1 MQCRAKLTRNG
12 ARSATAI
19 NLVLRD
25 RQPPLN
31 RNAIFEVVSLCEGSG
46 EWGLNVIRTI
56 WLGFTFLIILAG
68 AGSFRFAFGHFD
80 AANASGIVISEVD
93 RTGSKTI
100 QDTLT
105 KAERLPVTYARPATD
120 AAELA
125 KAAYLAAAL
134 LPRTSPAAVAP
145 TVVDRQTVVDQTAV
159 DRSTVVDRRPQEAA
173 PPVVR
178 QTRIQKPKRKQP
190 KPDDV
195 ASKSQPAT
203 DPKACQLEEF
213 DAFRWAFS
221 LPTGCHS

>member
-1 MQCRAKLTRNG
+1 
-12 ARSATAI
+12 
-19 NLVLRD
+19 VLRD
-25 RQPPLN
+25 RQPAPN
-31 RNAIFEVVSLCEGSG
+31 QNAISEVVSLCEGSG

-80 AANASGIVISEVD
+80 AANASGIVVSEVD
-93 RTGSKTI
+93 RTVGSKPV
-100 QDTLT
+100 QDNLT
-105 KAERLPVTYARPATD
+105 KADRLPVVAYAPPAPD

-125 KAAYLAAAL
+125 KAAYLAAEL
-134 LPRTSPAAVAP
+134 LPRTSPAVVTP
-145 TVVDRQTVVDQTAV
+145 TVVDRLAVVDQAAV
-159 DRSTVVDRRPQEAA
+159 DRPTVVDRRPQEAA
-173 PPVVR
+173 PHVVVR
-178 QTRIQKPKRKQP
+178 QTKIQKPKRKQP

-195 ASKSQPAT
+195 ASKSQPAA

>member
-1 MQCRAKLTRNG
+1 
-12 ARSATAI
+12 
-19 NLVLRD
+19 
-25 RQPPLN
+25 
-31 RNAIFEVVSLCEGSG
+31 
-46 EWGLNVIRTI
+46 VIRTI

-80 AANASGIVISEVD
+80 AANASGIVLSEVD
-93 RTGSKTI
+93 RTVGSKPV

-134 LPRTSPAAVAP
+134 LPRTSPAAVTP

-159 DRSTVVDRRPQEAA
+159 DRPTVVDRRPQKAA

-195 ASKSQPAT
+195 AGKSQPDT

-221 LPTGCHS
+221 LPTGCHG

>member
-1 MQCRAKLTRNG
+1 M
-12 ARSATAI
+12 
-19 NLVLRD
+19 LRD
-25 RQPPLN
+25 RQPAPN
-31 RNAIFEVVSLCEGSG
+31 QNAISEVVSLCEGSS

-80 AANASGIVISEVD
+80 TANASGIVVSEVD
-93 RTGSKTI
+93 RTVGSKPV
-100 QDTLT
+100 QDNLT
-105 KAERLPVTYARPATD
+105 KADRLPVVASAPPEPD

-125 KAAYLAAAL
+125 KAAYAAAEL
-134 LPRTSPAAVAP
+134 LPRTSPAVVTPA
-145 TVVDRQTVVDQTAV
+145 VVDRQTVVDQQTANDRQTAV
-159 DRSTVVDRRPQEAA
+159 DRPTVVDRRPQEVA
-173 PPVVR
+173 PPVVVR
-178 QTRIQKPKRKQP
+178 QTKIQKPKRKQP

-195 ASKSQPAT
+195 ASKSQPAV

>member
-1 MQCRAKLTRNG
+1 V
-12 ARSATAI
+12 I

-25 RQPPLN
+25 RQPALN
-31 RNAIFEVVSLCEGSG
+31 QNAISEVVSLCEGSG

-93 RTGSKTI
+93 RAVGSKPV

-105 KAERLPVTYARPATD
+105 KAERPPVANLSPATN

-125 KAAYLAAAL
+125 KAAYLAAEL
-134 LPRTSPAAVAP
+134 LPRTSPAVVAP
-145 TVVDRQTVVDQTAV
+145 DVVDRETVVDRPTAA
-159 DRSTVVDRRPQEAA
+159 DRQTVVDRRPQEAA

-178 QTRIQKPKRKQP
+178 QTRIQKPKRTQP
-190 KPDDV
+190 KPDAV
-195 ASKSQPAT
+195 ASKSQPPADSKT
-203 DPKACQLEEF
+203 CQLEEF

>member
-1 MQCRAKLTRNG
+1 MASSKARLELPIRATR
-12 ARSATAI
+12 APTPATAI

-25 RQPPLN
+25 RQLPLN
-31 RNAIFEVVSLCEGSG
+31 QNAISEVVSLCEGSG

-80 AANASGIVISEVD
+80 AANASGIVVSEVD
-93 RTGSKTI
+93 RTVGSKPV
-100 QDTLT
+100 QDNLT
-105 KAERLPVTYARPATD
+105 KADRLPVVAYAPPAPD

-125 KAAYLAAAL
+125 KAAYAAAEL
-134 LPRTSPAAVAP
+134 LPRTSPAVVAP
-145 TVVDRQTVVDQTAV
+145 VVVDRQTIV
-159 DRSTVVDRRPQEAA
+159 DRQPQEAA

-178 QTRIQKPKRKQP
+178 RTRIQKPKRKQP
-190 KPDDV
+190 KPDAV
-195 ASKSQPAT
+195 ASKSQPLADSKT
-203 DPKACQLEEF
+203 CQLEEF

>member
-1 MQCRAKLTRNG
+1 
-12 ARSATAI
+12 
-19 NLVLRD
+19 VLRD
-25 RQPPLN
+25 RQLPLN
-31 RNAIFEVVSLCEGSG
+31 QNAISEVVSLCEGSS

-80 AANASGIVISEVD
+80 AANASGIVVSEVD
-93 RTGSKTI
+93 RTVGSKPV
-100 QDTLT
+100 QDNLT
-105 KAERLPVTYARPATD
+105 KADRLPVVAYAPPAPD

-125 KAAYLAAAL
+125 KAAYAAAEL
-134 LPRTSPAAVAP
+134 LPRTSPAVVAP
-145 TVVDRQTVVDQTAV
+145 AVVDRQTVVDQQTANDRQMAV
-159 DRSTVVDRRPQEAA
+159 DRQTAVNRRTQEAA

-195 ASKSQPAT
+195 ASKSQPAV

-213 DAFRWAFS
+213 DAFRWAFN
-221 LPTGCHS
+221 LPTGCHT

>member
-1 MQCRAKLTRNG
+1 V
-12 ARSATAI
+12 I
-19 NLVLRD
+19 NLVSRD
-25 RQPPLN
+25 RQPALN
-31 RNAIFEVVSLCEGSG
+31 QNAISEVVSLCEGSG
-46 EWGLNVIRTI
+46 EWGLNVIRSI
-56 WLGFTFLIILAG
+56 WLGFIFLIILAG

-93 RTGSKTI
+93 RAVGSKPV

-105 KAERLPVTYARPATD
+105 KAERLPVANLSPATN

-125 KAAYLAAAL
+125 KAAYLAAEL
-134 LPRTSPAAVAP
+134 LPRTSPAVVAP
-145 TVVDRQTVVDQTAV
+145 DVVDRQTA
-159 DRSTVVDRRPQEAA
+159 VDRRPQEAA

-190 KPDDV
+190 KPDAV
-195 ASKSQPAT
+195 ASKSQPPADSKT
-203 DPKACQLEEF
+203 CQLEEF

>member
-1 MQCRAKLTRNG
+1 MQCRAELSRKS

-25 RQPPLN
+25 RQPPPN
-31 RNAIFEVVSLCEGSG
+31 QNAIFEVVSLCEGSG

-93 RTGSKTI
+93 RTVGSKPV
-100 QDTLT
+100 QDNLT
-105 KAERLPVTYARPATD
+105 KADRLPVVAYVPAAPD

-125 KAAYLAAAL
+125 KAAYAAAEL
-134 LPRTSPAAVAP
+134 LPRTSPAVVTPVVA
-145 TVVDRQTVVDQTAV
+145 DRQSIVERQ
-159 DRSTVVDRRPQEAA
+159 PQEAA
-173 PPVVR
+173 PVVVR

-190 KPDDV
+190 KPDAL
-195 ASKSQPAT
+195 ASKSQPPVDSKT
-203 DPKACQLEEF
+203 CQLEEF

-221 LPTGCHS
+221 LPTGCHT

>member
-1 MQCRAKLTRNG
+1 V
-12 ARSATAI
+12 I

-25 RQPPLN
+25 RRPALN
-31 RNAIFEVVSLCEGSG
+31 QNAISEVVSLCKGSG

-80 AANASGIVISEVD
+80 VANASGIVMSEVD
-93 RTGSKTI
+93 RTVGTKPV

-105 KAERLPVTYARPATD
+105 KAERLPVAYAPSATD

-125 KAAYLAAAL
+125 KAAYLAAEL
-134 LPRTSPAAVAP
+134 LPRTSPSVVTPA
-145 TVVDRQTVVDQTAV
+145 VVDRQTADQQTIVDQQP
-159 DRSTVVDRRPQEAA
+159 VVDRQPQEAA
-173 PPVVR
+173 LPIVR
-178 QTRIQKPKRKQP
+178 QTKTIVRQTKIQKPQRKQP

-195 ASKSQPAT
+195 ASKSQPAAE
-203 DPKACQLEEF
+203 PKACQLEEF